1 MTIAVIIP
9 AAGTGTRFGGQLP
22 KQFHPLAGKPLI
34 QHVIERFLLDENVT
48 RVIVPVAE
56 MLLGSVKNSE
66 RVVWVAGGA
75 TRQQSVI
82 RGLAETRD
90 AELIAVHDAARP
102 LFSEATFHAVVAATR
117 EFGAALPVV
126 PVTDTIHAMSEDAT
140 VRETLDRSMLAAA
153 QTPQCFRAD
162 ILRDILVRAQLEGIE
177 GTDEAG
183 LAADVD
189 RALRE
194 IIAEHGWPSYSLVGE
209 EAEDAA
215 WAIAQHSDHDPDFQR
230 LALRHLRAAVEA
242 GDASPGNLAYLT
254 DRIAVGAGEPQTYGT
269 QIGCGEDGPTPATPI
284 EGEARVDE
292 RRAAVGLPPLADYYA
307 ELEAICS
314 EEEQY

>member
-126 PVTDTIHAMSEDAT
+126 PVTDTIHAMSDDAT

-153 QTPQCFRAD
+153 QTPQWFRAD

-183 LAADVD
+183 LAARFGYTVKAVAGDPRNLKITVPED
-189 RALRE
+189 LV
-194 IIAEHGWPSYSLVGE
+194 IAESYLQQWS
-209 EAEDAA
+209 DA
-215 WAIAQHSDHDPDFQR
+215 
-230 LALRHLRAAVEA
+230 
-242 GDASPGNLAYLT
+242 
-254 DRIAVGAGEPQTYGT
+254 
-269 QIGCGEDGPTPATPI
+269 
-284 EGEARVDE
+284 
-292 RRAAVGLPPLADYYA
+292 
-307 ELEAICS
+307 
-314 EEEQY
+314 

>member
-126 PVTDTIHAMSEDAT
+126 PVTDTIHAMSDDAT

-183 LAADVD
+183 LAARFGYTVQAVAGDPRNLKITVPED
-189 RALRE
+189 LV
-194 IIAEHGWPSYSLVGE
+194 IAESYLQQWS
-209 EAEDAA
+209 DA
-215 WAIAQHSDHDPDFQR
+215 
-230 LALRHLRAAVEA
+230 
-242 GDASPGNLAYLT
+242 
-254 DRIAVGAGEPQTYGT
+254 
-269 QIGCGEDGPTPATPI
+269 
-284 EGEARVDE
+284 
-292 RRAAVGLPPLADYYA
+292 
-307 ELEAICS
+307 
-314 EEEQY
+314 